1 MSGNESENMPI
12 GKCRYCG
19 QTAIIQTVGEISQEE
34 RDIMATNKCMCPE
47 AQSERRKKERRE
59 AIEKFVKKN
68 FDEYMRHFIH
78 RLVQMVT
85 NNDLT
90 EIAFVLPDERS
101 VRIWLDAQAYIHIK
115 VKKVTDDELKI

>member
-1 MSGNESENMPI
+1 MSDEKQMPI

-19 QTAIIQTVGEISQEE
+19 QTAIIETVGEISQDE
-34 RDIMATNKCMCPE
+34 RDIMATEKCMCPE

-59 AIEKFVKKN
+59 AIERFVRKN
-68 FDEYMRHFIH
+68 FDEDMRHFIH

-90 EIAFVLPDERS
+90 EITLILPDERS
-101 VRIWLDAQAYIHIK
+101 VRIWIDSGAYIHIK
-115 VKKVTDDELKI
+115 VKKVTDDELKV